1 MKWRARLTLAV
12 TGTLTGAAMLA
23 LGPRAHGQIGDF
35 AKQERGRQL
44 VAAGDCVACHTAQEG
59 KPFAGNRPIETPFGT
74 IYWANITPDPE
85 TGIGAW
91 TEAQFYRAM
100 HEGIAPDGSRLYPAF
115 PYPWFTKATRE
126 DVDDIRAY
134 LRTLEPVRSVQRP
147 NEFPWPLNH
156 RIAMAGWNSLLF
168 TPGEFKSDNNKS
180 AEWNRGAYLVEGL
193 GHCGACHTPKDVF
206 GAAKTSQ
213 SYQGSEIQ
221 NWFAPNLTG
230 DKRTGLGSWSEQDIV
245 AFLKTGRNDR
255 TAAYGPMT
263 AVINDST
270 SKMTDGDLEAIAVYL
285 KSLPASPAD
294 EPAAPAASMMDAGKS
309 IYADQCSACHQLGG
323 DGVKAMFPSLKGSAA
338 VQSRQAL
345 SVVRLVLNGGHGASG
360 PGNPNAFSM
369 PSFGW
374 KLSDQQ
380 IAAVTTYVRN
390 AWGNKAAPVAAE
402 DVKALRDS
410 VEAKTSAY

>member
-1 MKWRARLTLAV
+1 MTRSALLALISSAA
-12 TGTLTGAAMLA
+12 LTGAGMLVF
-23 LGPRAHGQIGDF
+23 GPFAHGQIGDF
-35 AKQERGRQL
+35 AKQEHGRQL
-44 VAAGDCVACHTAQEG
+44 VAAGDCVACHTAEDG
-59 KPFAGNRPIETPFGT
+59 NPFAGNRPIETPFGT
-74 IYWANITPDPE
+74 IYSANITPDAE

-100 HEGIAPDGSRLYPAF
+100 HDGIASDGRKLYPAF

-156 RIAMAGWNSLLF
+156 RVAMEGWNSLFF
-168 TPGEFKSDNNKS
+168 TPGEFKPDMNKS

-193 GHCGACHTPKDVF
+193 AHCGACHTPKDVF

-230 DKRTGLGSWSEQDIV
+230 DSRTGLGGWSEQDIV

-255 TAAYGPMT
+255 TTAYGPMA
-263 AVINDST
+263 AVVKDST
-270 SKMTDGDLEAIAVYL
+270 SKMTDGDLKAIAIYL
-285 KSLPASPAD
+285 KSLAASPA
-294 EPAAPAASMMDAGKS
+294 EAPSAPAANVMSAGKN
-309 IYADQCSACHQLGG
+309 IYTDQCSACHQLGG
-323 DGVKAMFPSLKGSAA
+323 DGVKNMFPSLKGSAA
-338 VQSRQAL
+338 VQSHQPF
-345 SVVRLVLNGGHGASG
+345 SVVRLVLNGGHAASG
-360 PGNPNAFSM
+360 PGNPNMLSM

-374 KLSDQQ
+374 KLSDRE
-380 IAAVTTYVRN
+380 IAAVTTYIRN
-390 AWGNKAAPVAAE
+390 AWGNKADPVAPD